1 MPDSKLQVDEIL
13 DKGGTKTLATLSSSA
28 VTIGS
33 DVTFNGAFAT
43 DNKNNNASVSLVKTS
58 GGAYDFPTSATEV
71 YNSDT
76 SFRLTLPSVAGTYL
90 ILSTLRVR
98 HLATAHDNLRV
109 TLRTVGS
116 IATNGVE
123 AVSNSTR
130 MLLEQSAKEDST
142 DARVV
147 NFMASPSWIITGTA
161 GQILTLYGQCDTA
174 SLGGLYIDGSGY
186 CSLNAI
192 RLGA

>member
-1 MPDSKLQVDEIL
+1 MPDSKLQVDQIL

-33 DVTFNGAFAT
+33 DVAFAT

-58 GGAYDFPTSATEV
+58 GSEFNFPTTATEV
-71 YNSDT
+71 YSGDN

-98 HLATAHDNLRV
+98 HLATTHDNLRV

-116 IATNGVE
+116 SATNGAE

-161 GQILTLYGQCDTA
+161 GQILTLYGICDTA
-174 SLGGLYIDGSGY
+174 SLGGLYIDGAGY